1 MKDQFKSTAE
11 RGQGLVEYALI
22 LVLVATVVIVGL
34 SLVGTSVQDVYCQVV
49 AGLGSSSDQCGTGK
63 PNITNNN
70 GNNNKNGDN
79 NKNNKNG
86 NNNSNNNGN
95 NNNNNNN

>member
-1 MKDQFKSTAE
+1 MKDQFISMAE

-49 AGLGSSSDQCGTGK
+49 VGLGSSSDQCGTGK

-70 GNNNKNGDN
+70 GNSNKNGDH
-79 NKNNKNG
+79 NKNNNNG

-95 NNNNNNN
+95 NNSNNNN